1 MADLP
6 SHHFIY
12 GLLSDYLTGESLV
25 DTDDERYRQKIGRFL
40 VETKGY
46 RKSDLL
52 PRLKIETLFNHNF
65 VLSRIDLLITVAGRR
80 ALLLRYGPGS
90 LVSRERP
97 ALAAARVLG
106 PCELIPLTVVTN
118 GEDMELLDTVSGE
131 VLQTGLADFPE
142 PEAVAALLAC
152 RPLRPVFQGKTR
164 ERELRILNAYDQ
176 ELCCSGNP
184 SILPTAPE
192 G

>member
-25 DTDDERYRQKIGRFL
+25 DTDDERYRQKIARFL
-40 VETKGY
+40 VEEKGY
-46 RKSDLL
+46 RPAELL

-65 VLSRIDLLITVAGRR
+65 VVSRIELLITVGGRR
-80 ALLLRYGPGS
+80 AILLRYGPGS

-106 PCELIPLTVVTN
+106 PSEQIPLTVVTN
-118 GEDMELLDTVSGE
+118 GEDMELLDTARGE
-131 VLQTGLADFPE
+131 LLQTGLANFPGAA
-142 PEAVAALLAC
+142 AVAELLAS
-152 RPLRPVFQGKTR
+152 RPPRPVLAGAAR
-164 ERELRILNAYDQ
+164 ERELRILNTYDQ
-176 ELCCSGNP
+176 EICCSGAP
-184 SILPTAPE
+184 CILPEAPE